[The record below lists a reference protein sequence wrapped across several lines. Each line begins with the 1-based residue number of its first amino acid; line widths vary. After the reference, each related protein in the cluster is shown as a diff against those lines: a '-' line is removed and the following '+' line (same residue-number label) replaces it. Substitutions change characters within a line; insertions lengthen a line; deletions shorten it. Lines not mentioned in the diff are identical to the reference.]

1 MDALTTKL
9 SSNPTIEI
17 IPPLQVSRFSN
28 FTTCLCCNRLRT
40 PGEIDD
46 DGCGICNECLEPNA
60 ERGDIPAF
68 EVALAQLPAG
78 YLEGNFKGRRWSVTV
93 KRSAD
98 GRREWLFAEDLGG
111 SDIVSFNLYRLEN
124 GRHTLR
130 PCEMSQAKVVEFVI
144 GFRPDTRSG

>member
-1 MDALTTKL
+1 MTDAAYAMSAWSRTQSAATF
-9 SSNPTIEI
+9 
-17 IPPLQVSRFSN
+17 PL
-28 FTTCLCCNRLRT
+28 
-40 PGEIDD
+40 
-46 DGCGICNECLEPNA
+46 
-60 ERGDIPAF
+60 F

-78 YLEGNFKGRRWSVTV
+78 YLEGNFKGRRWSATV
-93 KRSAD
+93 KRSLD